1 MQTLK
6 RLMVGFTAAIL
17 SAALLLPSLAASAPA
32 VQAQSPAPTVIA
44 STSILADVASQ
55 VAGDAAAVE
64 SLFPLGTN
72 AHEAQP
78 SAQDVA
84 RLSDA
89 DLILV
94 VGANYEEGLLPVL
107 EQAGEENV
115 VTVSNCVP
123 IRPVTVDLG
132 GQAGEEQ
139 PQVQTNSDLSSQAE
153 QCAAHDGEVKS
164 AFGLKE
170 VAMPGA
176 LGPLYTLECP
186 GHHEEGE
193 GGDEHPVGSCDPH
206 VWNDPV
212 NVALWTLTI
221 RDALI
226 ARDPAHADLYTSNAA
241 AYLAELVTTNQQIAD
256 LVVAIPDDHRYIV
269 TNHLTL
275 GYWAARYGL
284 TVIGAVIPSG
294 STAAE
299 PSSQDAIQLI
309 ETIQDYDLPAIFS
322 ENVVSDR
329 LAQQIADET
338 GAKVVRLYTESLS
351 QSGEGADTYLNY
363 LLFNAAAVADAL
375 R

>member
-1 MQTLK
+1 MHIPRFL
-6 RLMVGFTAAIL
+6 RLGVGAAVMCTAL
-17 SAALLLPSLAASAPA
+17 VLPSLA
-32 VQAQSPAPTVIA
+32 VTAQSPALTVIA

-64 SLFPLGTN
+64 PLFPLGTN

-89 DLILV
+89 DLVLV

-107 EQAGEENV
+107 EQAGGKNV

-123 IRPVTVDLG
+123 IRPVTIG
-132 GQAGEEQ
+132 SAEETV
-139 PQVQTNSDLSSQAE
+139 QVQPSTQTGDLVA
-153 QCAAHDGEVKS
+153 QCAAHDDAVKS
-164 AFGLKE
+164 AFGLDD
-170 VAMPGA
+170 VALPGA
-176 LGPLYTLECP
+176 LGPLYTLQCP
-186 GHHEEGE
+186 GHGGGE
-193 GGDEHPVGSCDPH
+193 ADEGDEHPVGSCDPH

-212 NVALWTLTI
+212 NVGLWTLMI

-226 ARDPAHADLYTSNAA
+226 ARDPAQADTFTRNAA
-241 AYLAELVTTNQQIAD
+241 AYLDELAVTHQQIID
-256 LVVAIPDDHRYIV
+256 IVARIPDDHRYIV

-299 PSSQDAIQLI
+299 PSSQDVIALIDLIQ
-309 ETIQDYDLPAIFS
+309 QYDLPAIFS
-322 ENVVSDR
+322 ENVVSSK

-338 GAKVVRLYTESLS
+338 GAKVVNLYTESLS
-351 QSGEGADTYLNY
+351 QPGDGAETTLHY
-363 LLFNAAAVADAL
+363 LLFNATAIADAL
-375 R
+375 H